1 MSTKMPF
8 MPEAAQESSIP
19 KTLITQA
26 SKDSANPQTEAISIK
41 SQNSVAREVKQPSS
55 SVMANPQHITSLI
68 SVTGGLMLLM
78 GSLWIFVRAWRL
90 IVKEKT
96 NEPAA
101 ELYLNAF
108 KSMPCYNCKY
118 FSDNVYIKCAVNP
131 ENVLTTRAHQC
142 PDYCSRSEQLDKKT
156 NKGFW
161 GRLF

>member
-1 MSTKMPF
+1 MSTKIPF
-8 MPEAAQESSIP
+8 RPEATQEFSIP
-19 KTLITQA
+19 KTLIAQA
-26 SKDSANPQTEAISIK
+26 SSDSGNLQTEALAQ
-41 SQNSVAREVKQPSS
+41 SQTSVSREVKQPSS
-55 SVMANPQHITSLI
+55 SAMSNPHITSMI
-68 SVTGGLMLLM
+68 SVTGGLMLLL

-118 FSDNVYIKCAVNP
+118 FSDNVYIKCAVQP
-131 ENVLTTRAHQC
+131 ENVLTPRAHQC
-142 PDYCSRSEQLDKKT
+142 PDYCSRSEQLDKTK